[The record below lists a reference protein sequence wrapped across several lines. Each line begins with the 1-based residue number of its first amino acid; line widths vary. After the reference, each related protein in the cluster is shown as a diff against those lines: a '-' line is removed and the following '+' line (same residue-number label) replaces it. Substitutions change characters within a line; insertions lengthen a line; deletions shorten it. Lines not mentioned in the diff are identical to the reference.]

1 MVVVFIRMTVHVT
14 KLIQTDY
21 STPCA
26 CARAADKPIALP
38 LAHALGVI
46 GSQHGVHT
54 RMWAHVW
61 RVLHRPRSWLT
72 VEPVLLFYMFS
83 TFLSYNTSQVFL
95 KHAICQQT
103 PNCTALLSQG
113 QNVSST
119 TTSDTQGL
127 GLNSCGD
134 ELHDIEQ
141 RVQSEASHWL
151 LYLNIASGTPSI
163 AVSLFYG
170 GLSDLLGRKLFIIL
184 PVIGTAFN
192 AATVLAVIYF
202 GNVLPLAFL
211 LLGSLVAGLLG
222 NFSVV
227 NFAVYSYASDV
238 SSDTKRTR
246 QIGILESMT
255 YLGGTLSLVL
265 GGLWIT
271 RVQSFAPPL
280 WCTIACNAAILIY
293 VIVALPE
300 SWAFQSNSGLGQI
313 WLQNLLQSVGN
324 NLRGYFT
331 LLFTSWRLAILMV
344 MFFVVEINFLG
355 ITDVVIFY
363 SLGEPLCWSPDFIG
377 YFLALKVFLS
387 GLGSLLLLP
396 LLSAIGLPDTVIILF
411 GLVSGI
417 AALVIMGLATKT
429 WIMFIGIF
437 STVLLSDC
445 AL

>member
-1 MVVVFIRMTVHVT
+1 
-14 KLIQTDY
+14 
-21 STPCA
+21 
-26 CARAADKPIALP
+26 
-38 LAHALGVI
+38 
-46 GSQHGVHT
+46 
-54 RMWAHVW
+54 MWAHVW
-61 RVLHRPRSWLT
+61 RVLHRSRSWLT

-83 TFLSYNTSQVFL
+83 AFLSYNTSQVFL

-103 PNCTALLSQG
+103 PNCTTLLTQG
-113 QNVSST
+113 QNVTST
-119 TTSDTQGL
+119 GL
-127 GLNSCGD
+127 GLSSCGE

-151 LYLNIASGTPSI
+151 LYLNIASGIPSI
-163 AVSLFYG
+163 LVSLFYG

-202 GNVLPLAFL
+202 GNVLSLAFL

-271 RVQSFAPPL
+271 KAQSFAPPL
-280 WCTIACNAAILIY
+280 WCVISCNAAILVY

-300 SWAFQSNSGLGQI
+300 SWRLNNSGQQI
-313 WLQNLLQSVGN
+313 RLQNLLKSIGN
-324 NLRGYFT
+324 NLLGYFT
-331 LLFTSWRLAILMV
+331 LLFTSWRLAVLMF

-396 LLSAIGLPDTVIILF
+396 LLSAVGLPDTVIILF
-411 GLVSGI
+411 GLVSGV
-417 AALVIMGLATKT
+417 AALVIMGLATHT
-429 WIMFIGIF
+429 WIMFIGI
-437 STVLLSDC
+437 TVLLYFTKLMMLSFPAVPVVGSARGCVEPCIRSMLSKTVDEDKKGNL
-445 AL
+445 ASIINLYISS

>member
-1 MVVVFIRMTVHVT
+1 
-14 KLIQTDY
+14 
-21 STPCA
+21 
-26 CARAADKPIALP
+26 
-38 LAHALGVI
+38 
-46 GSQHGVHT
+46 
-54 RMWAHVW
+54 
-61 RVLHRPRSWLT
+61 
-72 VEPVLLFYMFS
+72 MFS
-83 TFLSYNTSQVFL
+83 AFLSYSTSQVFL

-103 PNCTALLSQG
+103 PNCTSLVSHSDQG
-113 QNVSST
+113 QNVTLSPA
-119 TTSDTQGL
+119 QGSAL
-127 GLNSCGD
+127 GLSSCGE

-151 LYLNIASGTPSI
+151 LYLNIASGVPSI
-163 AVSLFYG
+163 LVSLFYG

-184 PVIGTAFN
+184 PVVGTAFN

-202 GNVLPLAFL
+202 GSILPLSFL

-238 SSDTKRTR
+238 SSDSKRTR

-271 RVQSFAPPL
+271 KANSFAPPL
-280 WCTIACNAAILIY
+280 WCVIACNAAVLVY
-293 VIVALPE
+293 VITALPE
-300 SWAFQSNSGLGQI
+300 SWSLKSGRVSGHSRLSSLFKSIGR
-313 WLQNLLQSVGN
+313 NLI
-324 NLRGYFT
+324 GYFI
-331 LLFTSWRLAILMV
+331 LLFTSWRLAVLML

-355 ITDVVIFY
+355 IIDVVILY

-396 LLSAIGLPDTVIILF
+396 LLSAIGLPDTIIIMF
-411 GLVSGI
+411 GLASGS
-417 AALVIMGLATKT
+417 AALVIMGLATHT
-429 WIMFIGIF
+429 WMMFIG
-437 STVLLSDC
+437 SW
-445 AL
+445 

>member
-1 MVVVFIRMTVHVT
+1 M
-14 KLIQTDY
+14 L
-21 STPCA
+21 
-26 CARAADKPIALP
+26 
-38 LAHALGVI
+38 
-46 GSQHGVHT
+46 
-54 RMWAHVW
+54 AHVW
-61 RVLHRPRSWLT
+61 RVVHRPRSWLT

-83 TFLSYNTSQVFL
+83 AFLSYNTSQVFL

-103 PNCTALLSQG
+103 PNCTALLSDAAQG
-113 QNVSST
+113 HNVTQDQLQGST
-119 TTSDTQGL
+119 QSL
-127 GLNSCGD
+127 GLSSCGE

-151 LYLNIASGTPSI
+151 LYLNIASGVPSI
-163 AVSLFYG
+163 LVSLFYG

-184 PVIGTAFN
+184 PVFGTAFN
-192 AATVLAVIYF
+192 AGTVLAVIYF
-202 GNVLPLAFL
+202 GSVLPLSFL

-227 NFAVYSYASDV
+227 NFAVYSYASDI
-238 SSDTKRTR
+238 SSDSKRTR

-271 RVQSFAPPL
+271 KANSFAPPL
-280 WCTIACNAAILIY
+280 WCVIACNAVILVY

-300 SWAFQSNSGLGQI
+300 SWSRSSGTASGRI
-313 WLQNLLQSVGN
+313 WLHNLIKSIGN
-324 NLRGYFT
+324 NLVGYLT
-331 LLFTSWRLAILMV
+331 LLVTSWRLAVLMV

-355 ITDVVIFY
+355 ITDVVVFY

-396 LLSAIGLPDTVIILF
+396 LLSAVGLPDTVIIMF
-411 GLVSGI
+411 GLASGSV
-417 AALVIMGLATKT
+417 ALVIMGLATHT
-429 WIMFIGIF
+429 WMMFIGIIN
-437 STVLLSDC
+437 VIMLLGFQRFCLPSSSGWLC
-445 AL
+445 SWLCGAMHQVHAFKNCQQRKER

>member
-1 MVVVFIRMTVHVT
+1 
-14 KLIQTDY
+14 
-21 STPCA
+21 
-26 CARAADKPIALP
+26 
-38 LAHALGVI
+38 
-46 GSQHGVHT
+46 
-54 RMWAHVW
+54 MWPHVW
-61 RVLHRPRSWLT
+61 RLLHRPRSWLT

-83 TFLSYNTSQVFL
+83 AFLSYNTSQVFL

-103 PNCTALLSQG
+103 TTCTALLGHAYQG
-113 QNVSST
+113 HNVSQQQQAGST
-119 TTSDTQGL
+119 L
-127 GLNSCGD
+127 GLSSCGE

-151 LYLNIASGTPSI
+151 LYLNIASGIPSI
-163 AVSLFYG
+163 LVSLFYG
-170 GLSDLLGRKLFIIL
+170 GLSDILGRKLFIIL

-202 GNVLPLAFL
+202 GSVLSLSFL

-238 SSDTKRTR
+238 SSDRKRTR

-255 YLGGTLSLVL
+255 YLGGTLSLVV

-271 RVQSFAPPL
+271 KANSFSPPL
-280 WCTIACNAAILIY
+280 WCVIACNVAILIY

-300 SWAFQSNSGLGQI
+300 SWSLRSDHRIRLYNLINSI
-313 WLQNLLQSVGN
+313 GN
-324 NLRGYFT
+324 NILGYFT
-331 LLFTSWRLAILMV
+331 LLFTSWRLAVLML

-396 LLSAIGLPDTVIILF
+396 LLSAVGLPDTVIIMF
-411 GLVSGI
+411 GLASGS
-417 AALVIMGLATKT
+417 AALVIMGLATQT
-429 WIMFIGIF
+429 WMMFIGRINNN
-437 STVLLSDC
+437 
-445 AL
+445 

>member
-1 MVVVFIRMTVHVT
+1 MSPVR
-14 KLIQTDY
+14 
-21 STPCA
+21 
-26 CARAADKPIALP
+26 
-38 LAHALGVI
+38 
-46 GSQHGVHT
+46 
-54 RMWAHVW
+54 VW
-61 RVLHRPRSWLT
+61 RLLHQPRSWVT

-83 TFLSYNTSQVFL
+83 AFLSYNTSQVFL
-95 KHAICQQT
+95 KHSICQHT
-103 PNCTALLSQG
+103 PNCSRVLGQG
-113 QNVSST
+113 PNVT
-119 TTSDTQGL
+119 DTGL
-127 GLNSCGD
+127 GVSSCGD

-151 LYLNIASGTPSI
+151 LYLNIASGVPSI
-163 AVSLFYG
+163 LVSLFYG
-170 GLSDLLGRKLFIIL
+170 GLSDILGRKLFIIL

-192 AATVLAVIYF
+192 AATVLGVIYF
-202 GNVLPLAFL
+202 GNVLPLSFL

-238 SSDTKRTR
+238 STDTKRTR

-271 RVQSFAPPL
+271 KSKSFAPPL
-280 WCTIACNAAILIY
+280 WCVIACNLVILVY

-300 SWAFQSNSGLGQI
+300 SWSLRSNNTSGRTR
-313 WLQNLLQSVGN
+313 LQNLIKSIGN
-324 NLRGYFT
+324 NLLGYFT
-331 LLFTSWRLAILMV
+331 LLFTSWRLAILML

-377 YFLALKVFLS
+377 YFLALKIFLS
-387 GLGSLLLLP
+387 GLGSLFLLP
-396 LLSAIGLPDTVIILF
+396 LLSAVGLSDTIIILF
-411 GLVSGI
+411 GLASGA

-429 WIMFIGIF
+429 WMMFIGNVRGI
-437 STVLLSDC
+437 SDYQ
-445 AL
+445 L

>member
-1 MVVVFIRMTVHVT
+1 
-14 KLIQTDY
+14 
-21 STPCA
+21 
-26 CARAADKPIALP
+26 
-38 LAHALGVI
+38 
-46 GSQHGVHT
+46 
-54 RMWAHVW
+54 MWAHVW
-61 RVLHRPRSWLT
+61 RVLHRRRSWLT

-83 TFLSYNTSQVFL
+83 AFLSYSTVQVFL

-103 PNCTALLSQG
+103 PNCTALLSYDQG
-113 QNVSST
+113 QNVTGST
-119 TTSDTQGL
+119 ASTGL
-127 GLNSCGD
+127 GLSSCGE

-151 LYLNIASGTPSI
+151 LYLNIASGVPSI
-163 AVSLFYG
+163 LVSLFYG

-271 RVQSFAPPL
+271 KANSFAPPL
-280 WCTIACNAAILIY
+280 WCAIACNAAILVY

-300 SWAFQSNSGLGQI
+300 SWSLRSDKTSVRI
-313 WLQNLLQSVGN
+313 WLHNLIKSIGN
-324 NLRGYFT
+324 NLLGYFS
-331 LLFTSWRLAILMV
+331 LLFTSWRLAVLMI

-396 LLSAIGLPDTVIILF
+396 LLSAVGLPDTVIILF
-411 GLVSGI
+411 GLASGS
-417 AALVIMGLATKT
+417 AALVIMGLATQT
-429 WIMFIGIF
+429 WMMFIGR
-437 STVLLSDC
+437 TRLC
-445 AL
+445 C